1 MKYSLDLDEPLEH
14 EVRRIASGRLGEAA
28 ELLRSRPY
36 GLDEAIHQARRHV
49 KQCRALYRLIA
60 SAATDFQKT
69 ENTRLGNIGRSLS
82 RMRDAKALIEATE
95 YLKREVPTKSN
106 SMLMDRLSK
115 RLDQR
120 REDATLQS
128 DEAVAALAFAEREL
142 EAAAKS
148 VSLLSLPRPG
158 RKAAVCVA
166 RGWETVGRKARKA
179 VAAYSKGD
187 AEAFHDLRKRT
198 QDRWMQ
204 AALMRDLWPSAMIA
218 IERQGKMLSDMLG
231 HAQDL
236 AILLDAVAN
245 SSDLVSDAVESE
257 AVRDV
262 VLSRQKVL
270 QEDCRAFAR
279 TFFAQAR
286 PRDGKMI
293 RHLLRGR

>member
-1 MKYSLDLDEPLEH
+1 MKYNLDLDEPLEC
-14 EVRRIASGRLGEAA
+14 EVRRIASGRLTEAA
-28 ELLRSRPY
+28 GLLRTRPE
-36 GLDEAIHQARRHV
+36 GLDEAIHDTRRHI
-49 KQCRALYRLIA
+49 KQCRTLYRLIS

-69 ENTRLGNIGRSLS
+69 ENKRLGEICRRLS
-82 RMRDAKALIEATE
+82 HLRDAKALIEATE
-95 YLKREVPTKSN
+95 YLKRAVPSKSN
-106 SMLMDRLSK
+106 SMLMNRLAK

-120 REDATLQS
+120 REDAAKNS
-128 DEAVAALAFAEREL
+128 DEAAAAIAQAEREL
-142 EAAAKS
+142 TKAAKAAS
-148 VSLLSLPRPG
+148 SLSLPHSARNS
-158 RKAAVCVA
+158 AVCLA

-179 VAAYSKGD
+179 VAAHSKGD

-279 TFFAQAR
+279 TFFAQAK